1 MLERARAHATRR
13 VAAASSARRPA
24 TPRPARLSPPPC
36 TSAAESGKRNRQP
49 AQRASVRAGRR
60 TTSSSL
66 GHFLG
71 HRATRPPQANPHK
84 QHKLDGDPDPGN
96 IAFYKHNKPSKLCS
110 DSS

>member
-1 MLERARAHATRR
+1 MSWP
-13 VAAASSARRPA
+13 VAVRW
-24 TPRPARLSPPPC
+24 RLDPP
-36 TSAAESGKRNRQP
+36 SDA
-49 AQRASVRAGRR
+49 
-60 TTSSSL
+60 L

-71 HRATRPPQANPHK
+71 HRATRPHK